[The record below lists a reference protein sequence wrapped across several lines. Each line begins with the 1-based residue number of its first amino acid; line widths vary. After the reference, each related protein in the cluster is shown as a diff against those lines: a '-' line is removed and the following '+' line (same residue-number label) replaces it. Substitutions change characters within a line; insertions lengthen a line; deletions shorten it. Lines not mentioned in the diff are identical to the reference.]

1 MDTPRIDVKAL
12 RTARGWTQ
20 AQLAERV
27 GVSQGAVA
35 HWDLGHREPTASNAL
50 RLSQVFGVPMEALF
64 TYAPTSRA

>member
-27 GVSQGAVA
+27 GVTQGAVG
-35 HWDLGHREPTASNAL
+35 HWELGHREPLASSAW
-50 RLSQVFGVPMEALF
+50 RLSKALGVPMEDLF